1 MDANAIRTS
10 FREITQLIEDLWIEA
25 DCYKTLLIH
34 YRLVTPEQLEEVL
47 ATAKR
52 DPRVKKLAAEK
63 FGRIRKALDTLGVQ
77 AALEAQQSSPPPTDK
92 EN

>member
-1 MDANAIRTS
+1 MDANAIRTAL
-10 FREITQLIEDLWIEA
+10 REYAQLIEDLWIEV
-25 DCYKTLLIH
+25 DCYRTLLIH
-34 YRLVTPEQLEEVL
+34 YRHVTPEQLDEVV

-63 FGRIRKALDTLGVQ
+63 FARIRKALDTLGVQ
-77 AALEAQQSSPPPTDK
+77 AALEAHASSPPTKDK